1 VRGPSSNRRTRER
14 YLACFPASLQ
24 GPDGEKQP
32 SLIRDLSE
40 TGVLLLVPSSR
51 IAAGDAVNL
60 QLYIADDG
68 SHRPVAG
75 KVVRIE
81 ELSPHETGPW
91 RARVAV
97 EFHAPI
103 TMYGDEIASFRK
115 RAQKL
120 GILD

>member
-1 VRGPSSNRRTRER
+1 MGGRSSNRRTSER

-40 TGVLLLVPSSR
+40 TGVLLLVPTSR
-51 IAAGDAVNL
+51 ITVGDGVNL
-60 QLYIADDG
+60 ELYIADDG

-81 ELSPHETGPW
+81 DLSAHDTGPW
-91 RARVAV
+91 RARVAI
-97 EFHAPI
+97 EFHAPL
-103 TMYGDEIASFRK
+103 TMYADDIASFRK

-120 GILD
+120 GIVG